1 MGLVLVGSFLA
12 FRVEALAT
20 SAGRPVVRIAH
31 EEAAPRDAFR
41 VVHARAI
48 EVFLAVAVDE
58 DLESV
63 DLDDLVVL
71 VDLPV
76 ERETVAEAGAAAARD
91 VHPEIRVF
99 EGAQRLAGLWIGP
112 LDELLDFARSEEH
125 TSELQSLAYLVCR
138 LLLEK
143 KKKNHQIQHAS

>member
-71 VDLPV
+71 GDLPADPG
-76 ERETVAEAGAAAARD
+76 TVAEAGQPAAANVNPRLLAFD
-91 VHPEIRVF
+91 K
-99 EGAQRLAGLWIGP
+99 AQRLAG
-112 LDELLDFARSEEH
+112 A
-125 TSELQSLAYLVCR
+125 
-138 LLLEK
+138 
-143 KKKNHQIQHAS
+143 